1 MIIFV
6 ELFVLP
12 ALVVIFGGYF
22 AVANPLNLGVTTRII
37 GSLLIFAI
45 AYVIAPFTSKS
56 QSTTKAAS
64 PENVT
69 SMVAPVRSWLQRSF
83 QIIPVIIL
91 SGVIVAI
98 VGISTS
104 KILNVFHPFQPISLL
119 NPHPLV
125 SLIANPPLSVRR
137 NQDGTERIFVHATP
151 SEILSEVAGHTD
163 QQVQAIVARYLQKWM
178 AVTGTIS
185 DIRDE
190 SSISRGNP
198 KVMVILKWASLQETP
213 IIAVFSATK

>member
-45 AYVIAPFTSKS
+45 AYVIARFTSKS

-69 SMVAPVRSWLQRSF
+69 LPPCGRGFSGAFKSY
-83 QIIPVIIL
+83 L
-91 SGVIVAI
+91 S
-98 VGISTS
+98 
-104 KILNVFHPFQPISLL
+104 
-119 NPHPLV
+119 
-125 SLIANPPLSVRR
+125 
-137 NQDGTERIFVHATP
+137 
-151 SEILSEVAGHTD
+151 
-163 QQVQAIVARYLQKWM
+163 
-178 AVTGTIS
+178 
-185 DIRDE
+185 
-190 SSISRGNP
+190 
-198 KVMVILKWASLQETP
+198 
-213 IIAVFSATK
+213 